1 MLCRNC
7 GTDNE
12 PGAAFCHGCGAPM
25 QQAPPMQH
33 CPGCGQ
39 EIPSGLAFCPNCGM
53 PQGQRMPNVNEAPP
67 RQPPL
72 PPPMGQIP
80 PMQQAP
86 PPGMYNP
93 WQQPVLPESNGKS
106 VAGMVLGIL
115 SLMAWIL
122 PLVGYPISITGLV
135 LSIKGKQE
143 TRGGIAK
150 AGFVMSI
157 IGLSLTACY
166 SLLALLLR

>member
-1 MLCRNC
+1 MPN
-7 GTDNE
+7 DE
-12 PGAAFCHGCGAPM
+12 
-25 QQAPPMQH
+25 QAP
-33 CPGCGQ
+33 
-39 EIPSGLAFCPNCGM
+39 L
-53 PQGQRMPNVNEAPP
+53 
-67 RQPPL
+67 RQTPL

-80 PMQQAP
+80 PMQQTP

-157 IGLSLTACY
+157 IGLSLTACN
-166 SLLALLLR
+166 SLLTLLLQ